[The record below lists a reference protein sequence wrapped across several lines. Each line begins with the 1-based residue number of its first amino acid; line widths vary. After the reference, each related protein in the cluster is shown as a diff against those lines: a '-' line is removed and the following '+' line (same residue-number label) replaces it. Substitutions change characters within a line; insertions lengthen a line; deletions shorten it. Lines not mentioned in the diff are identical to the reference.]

1 MSFRQ
6 KLFSIVGFLFI
17 SIASL
22 NAQEDKIGK
31 KKTLKINA
39 KTTPIK
45 AAILLDINA
54 TNGFKNAYKNT
65 QSKYKKIA
73 AEKALINKG
82 IITPEMLK
90 NQQLKKNLER
100 GNLKIPMIDK
110 DLGSFK
116 TKSENINIV
125 SSDFGSIDGDVISI
139 YKNGKLI
146 IDRYTLNSRLKT
158 FKIPLSIGFNRIDII
173 ADDEGSLR
181 PNTGRFRIYDDFKNT
196 FKSDFWFLAKG
207 AKVTAMIIR
216 DK

>member
-6 KLFSIVGFLFI
+6 NIFSIFSFLFI

-22 NAQEDKIGK
+22 NAQEDKIEK
-31 KKTLKINA
+31 KKTIKINA

-45 AAILLDINA
+45 AATLLDINA

-73 AEKALINKG
+73 AEKALLNKG

-116 TKSENINIV
+116 TKSENINIM

-146 IDRYTLNSRLKT
+146 IEIGYDQKYKVIDFLKEKN
-158 FKIPLSIGFNRIDII
+158 FFVNKIIKDYGNNVRCIVSTKIN
-173 ADDEGSLR
+173 
-181 PNTGRFRIYDDFKNT
+181 
-196 FKSDFWFLAKG
+196 
-207 AKVTAMIIR
+207 
-216 DK
+216 

>member
-6 KLFSIVGFLFI
+6 NIFSIFSFLFI

-31 KKTLKINA
+31 KKTIKINA

-45 AAILLDINA
+45 AATLLDINA

-73 AEKALINKG
+73 AEKALLNKG

-116 TKSENINIV
+116 TKSENINIM

-146 IDRYTLNSRLKT
+146 IDRYTLDSKLRT

-181 PNTGRFRIYDDFKNT
+181 PNTGHFKIYDDFKHT
-196 FKSDFWFLAKG
+196 FKSDLWFLAKG

>member
-1 MSFRQ
+1 MNFRP
-6 KLFSIVGFLFI
+6 KYISIVGVFFI
-17 SIASL
+17 SIFSL
-22 NAQEDKIGK
+22 SAQEDKIEK
-31 KKTLKINA
+31 KKTVKIHA

-45 AAILLDINA
+45 APTLLDINA

-73 AEKALINKG
+73 TEKALLNKG

-90 NQQLKKNLER
+90 NQRLKKNLER

-116 TKSENINIV
+116 TKSENINIM

-146 IDRYTLNSRLKT
+146 IDRYTLDSNLRT
-158 FKIPLSIGFNRIDII
+158 FKIPLSIGFNRIDIV

-181 PNTGRFRIYDDFKNT
+181 PNTGHFKIYDDLKNT
-196 FKSDFWFLAKG
+196 FKSDLWFLAKG

>member
-6 KLFSIVGFLFI
+6 KYFLLVGFLFI
-17 SIASL
+17 SIVSL

-31 KKTLKINA
+31 KITVKINA
-39 KTTPIK
+39 KTKTIK
-45 AAILLDINA
+45 APTLLDINA

-73 AEKALINKG
+73 AEKALKNKG

-100 GNLKIPMIDK
+100 GNIKIPMIDK

-116 TKSENINIV
+116 TKSENINIM
-125 SSDFGSIDGDVISI
+125 SSDFGTVDGDVISI

-146 IDRYTLNSRLKT
+146 IDRYTLNSRSKT

-173 ADDEGSLR
+173 AIDEGELR
-181 PNTGRFRIYDDFKNT
+181 PNTGHFIIYDDFKHT
-196 FKSDFWFLAKG
+196 FKSDLWFLAKG